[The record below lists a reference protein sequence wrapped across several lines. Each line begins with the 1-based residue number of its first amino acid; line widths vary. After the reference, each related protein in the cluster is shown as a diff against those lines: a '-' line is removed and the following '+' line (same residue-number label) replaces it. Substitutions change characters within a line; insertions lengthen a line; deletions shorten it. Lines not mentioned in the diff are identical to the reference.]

1 LDFLAFL
8 VLLLIVVLV
17 VGLPLMLRRT
27 RVEMRSI
34 EGYEVLSKAME
45 RAVEAGE
52 RVHMSL
58 GVGTLMG
65 AESATALAGI
75 STFSKVAEA
84 TAIGDKP
91 PVMTAGDGVLTLL
104 AADNLR
110 SAYARAGYSHRYET
124 SSARMLGPTP
134 LSYVGAL
141 PSVLGGEHVS
151 LHILSGSFGAEAGL
165 AADMGERA
173 GATVIAGTEDVRA
186 QALFYATADYPLLGE
201 EVFAG
206 GAYLGLRGTH
216 RASLI
221 AQDVLRLLIIL
232 VVIVGSFLGLVGS
245 LL

>member
-8 VLLLIVVLV
+8 VLLGMVALV
-17 VGLPLMLRRT
+17 VGLPWMLRRT
-27 RVEMRSI
+27 RVEVRSI
-34 EGYEVLSKAME
+34 PAYETLSTAME

-58 GVGTLMG
+58 GVGNLLG

-91 PVMTAGDGVLTLL
+91 PVMTAGDGVLALL
-104 AADNLR
+104 ASDNLQT
-110 SAYARAGYSHRYET
+110 AYARAGYAHRYDT

-141 PSVLGGEHVS
+141 PSILGGEHVS

-173 GATVIAGTEDVRA
+173 RATVIAGTEDVRA

-206 GAYLGLRGTH
+206 GAYMGMKGTH
-216 RASLI
+216 RSSLI
-221 AQDVLRLLIIL
+221 AQDVLRILIVV
-232 VVIVGSFLGLVGS
+232 VVIVGSLVSLVGS